1 MSKIL
6 DQKTHKHSLLLL
18 NSSFV
23 APVEI
28 THIPNTPTAM
38 KSNQNICTAGCLS
51 CVTPYC
57 MKYQPTEIVPQSKL
71 FAAFPVDMNNY
82 VCPTAAIS
90 WEKDAL
96 YPTINPE
103 LCINCGLCASRC
115 PAGAIYLTEDHA
127 VVYSNQELTSEV
139 EYNEANAKIHAQQIE
154 VLSKALHG
162 GKMLNETEQLFF
174 NIFEKMAT
182 IKTDAQFPNI
192 LTRNLILQTGN
203 RCFVR
208 RRGDVYLRIDAIM
221 ELGEHAGIV
230 EIEFN
235 KDSLESPRAIL
246 DDIAV
251 LVSRYGI
258 DASIIKPFIVS
269 LEFPNIRT
277 EYWRVIKDISN
288 VLKVKINSLSIGV
301 LLLFVW
307 NFINVDFQSKDFYAD
322 VDKPSI
328 KQETQDALKVE
339 PSLDGSKCAVL
350 EPKK

>member
-18 NSSFV
+18 NSSIV
-23 APVEI
+23 APVDI
-28 THIPNTPTAM
+28 THIPNEPTVM
-38 KSNQNICTAGCLS
+38 HSNQNHCTTGCLS
-51 CVTPYC
+51 CATPYC
-57 MKYQPTEIVPQSKL
+57 MKYQPTEIVPQNKL
-71 FAAFPVDMNNY
+71 FAAFPVDMNDY

-103 LCINCGLCASRC
+103 LCISCGLCASRC
-115 PAGAIYLTEDHA
+115 PVGAIFLTEEHA
-127 VVYSNQELTSEV
+127 VVHSNQELTSEV
-139 EYNEANAKIHAQQIE
+139 EYNDANAKIHVQQIE
-154 VLSKALHG
+154 LLSKAMHS
-162 GKMLNETEQLFF
+162 GKMLNESEQLLLK
-174 NIFEKMAT
+174 IFEKMAK

-192 LTRNLILQTGN
+192 LTRNLVIQTGN
-203 RCFVR
+203 RCFIR

-251 LVSRYGI
+251 LVSRYSI
-258 DASIIKPFIVS
+258 NANIIKPFIVS

-288 VLKVKINSLSIGV
+288 VLKIKINSLSVGV

-328 KQETQDALKVE
+328 KQETQNALKDE
-339 PSLDGSKCAVL
+339 LNLDGSRCAVL
-350 EPKK
+350 EPTK